1 MAGSSNT
8 DWSESEG
15 KVMEYIEINKEELP
29 ETFEI
34 DLANETFTL
43 SFSYNETGDF
53 FTVDLYKPNSEGVL
67 TPLVLGEKLTLNRPL
82 WESITSLDLP
92 APTLIPM
99 DLSNT
104 EKRITWENF
113 GETVFLYI
121 DDEGETNE

>member
-1 MAGSSNT
+1 
-8 DWSESEG
+8 
-15 KVMEYIEINKEELP
+15 MEYIEINKEELP